1 MLILQHSVN
10 SPILT
15 VGLKDFK
22 FAFIGRLGNF
32 QNNQGEPLVGKG
44 VKNNQGMHKISYIE
58 FQGAQSLNS
67 LNCSVFI
74 LVLEMKLKKSLFSDL
89 FLNSEFLTMNFQVT
103 AFVVAPCLD
112 LLFVIKYYFNS
123 AKDNLNNKQSR
134 QVTVTP

>member
-1 MLILQHSVN
+1 
-10 SPILT
+10 
-15 VGLKDFK
+15 
-22 FAFIGRLGNF
+22 
-32 QNNQGEPLVGKG
+32 
-44 VKNNQGMHKISYIE
+44 MHKISYIE

-74 LVLEMKLKKSLFSDL
+74 LVLEMKFKKISFFRLVL
-89 FLNSEFLTMNFQVT
+89 EFRIFDNEPFRLQHLWL
-103 AFVVAPCLD
+103 PCLD